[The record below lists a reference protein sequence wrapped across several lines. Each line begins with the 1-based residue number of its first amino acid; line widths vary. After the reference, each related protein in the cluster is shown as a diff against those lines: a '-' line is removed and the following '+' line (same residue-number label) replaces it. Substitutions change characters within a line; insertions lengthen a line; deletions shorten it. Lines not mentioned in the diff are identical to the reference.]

1 VCGRVIQTS
10 GPEELSLKILTVSED
25 RDRRG
30 GNFPPR
36 YNAAP
41 GQDLWVIRQRPDTGE
56 RTLELL
62 RWGLIPYWS
71 KQKPKPPAINAKA
84 ETVPKLPMFRDAY
97 ARCRCIMPIDGF
109 FEWKAVMGQKL
120 KQPYAIGMKDRSPF
134 GLAGLWENWKDPA
147 SGEWLR
153 TFCVITVP
161 ANELVAS
168 IHDRM
173 PVILAPAD
181 YDRWLG
187 IEPDPRDLLK
197 SFPPDL
203 MRMWPVSTRVN
214 SVRNDDPDLLTP
226 MIEASPDMPPDGNS
240 A

>member
-1 VCGRVIQTS
+1 
-10 GPEELSLKILTVSED
+10 
-25 RDRRG
+25 
-30 GNFPPR
+30 
-36 YNAAP
+36 
-41 GQDLWVIRQRPDTGE
+41 
-56 RTLELL
+56 
-62 RWGLIPYWS
+62 
-71 KQKPKPPAINAKA
+71 
-84 ETVPKLPMFRDAY
+84 
-97 ARCRCIMPIDGF
+97 MPIDGF

-120 KQPYAIGMKDRSPF
+120 KQPYAIGMKDGSPF
-134 GLAGLWENWKDPA
+134 GLAGLWENWKDPVT
-147 SGEWLR
+147 GEWLR

-197 SFPPDL
+197 SFPADL

-226 MIEASPDMPPDGNS
+226 MLDGSPDMPPDGNS